1 MKANEAIEKLK
12 EKQAQMMREAQR
24 MTERADKLQRI
35 VEFQNNP
42 YEGWEVVGLQIQDL
56 QAKNLILKHAVSG
69 IIIHSESNICLE
81 IHDDNGKPVRVEDY
95 IGSEETEGD
104 DEE

>member
-1 MKANEAIEKLK
+1 MNPKEAIEKLK
-12 EKQAQMMREAQR
+12 EKQAQMIAEAEA
-24 MTERADKLQRI
+24 MAMRADKLQRI

-56 QAKNLILKHAVSG
+56 QAKNLILKHAASG
-69 IIIHSESNICLE
+69 IIIHSESNISLE

-95 IGSEETEGD
+95 IGGEEE
-104 DEE
+104 